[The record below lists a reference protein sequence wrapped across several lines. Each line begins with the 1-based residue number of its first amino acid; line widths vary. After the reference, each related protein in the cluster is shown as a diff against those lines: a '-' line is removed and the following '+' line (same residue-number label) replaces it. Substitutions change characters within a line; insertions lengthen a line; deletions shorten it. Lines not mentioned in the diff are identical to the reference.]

1 MDLVKIRSNKHPGD
15 IFLKVDGTKDDF
27 ICKVYAGEKSEVRA
41 NFIKKAFERKFSP
54 DSNPFEEDLQLLSD
68 GIKDIYSGIDY
79 ILKSGQKLCSVDFE
93 RGHLKVQEALKNL
106 GM

>member
-1 MDLVKIRSNKHPGD
+1 MDLIKIRSKKHPGS
-15 IFLKVDGTKDDF
+15 IFLKVKGTKEDF
-27 ICKVYAGEKSEVRA
+27 ICKVYAGEKSEIIA
-41 NFIKKAFERKFSP
+41 NFIKKSFEREFSP
-54 DSNPFEEDLQLLSD
+54 DGNPFEEDLQLLSD

-79 ILKSGQKLCSVDFE
+79 LHQSGQKLYGVDFE